1 VAIKQKKRIL
11 VVEDDEGMRFLL
23 RDFFE
28 EEGFEVETAED
39 GSKVV
44 SKLIQKFFDLVITDI
59 RMPGLSGLEILS
71 TLKQIQPG
79 ITVVVITAF
88 GSKDVRNRT
97 LARGADA
104 YLEKPI
110 QLEKLKSLVNQ
121 LISP

>member
-1 VAIKQKKRIL
+1 MAIKQKKRIL

-44 SKLIQKFFDLVITDI
+44 SKLIKKLFDLVITDI

>member
-1 VAIKQKKRIL
+1 
-11 VVEDDEGMRFLL
+11 
-23 RDFFE
+23 
-28 EEGFEVETAED
+28 
-39 GSKVV
+39 
-44 SKLIQKFFDLVITDI
+44 
-59 RMPGLSGLEILS
+59 MPGLSGLEILS